1 MNGTDIHSNNS
12 NLRERFHPNH
22 YDDLTKSGLSDETI
36 EKAGLAT
43 VPPRGIHTE
52 LGFNH
57 DGIESVLKFP
67 YPGNNGFARYR
78 IIYNP
83 DAKGK
88 KPKYIQQKGTSNHL
102 YIPDS
107 IRPNLSNVEIPLYI
121 TEGEKKTLKGC
132 QEGLCCIGLS
142 GLWNW
147 TNGKR
152 ELIQDFN
159 VINFTGRE
167 VNVVPDNDWLTPNKH
182 GYDKNLREAVYS
194 LAFRLRAQGAKVS
207 IVSLPQGETK
217 IGLDDY
223 LIQNSIESF
232 HSLPVTEVKTLEERI
247 AEIKE
252 VSEVELEDVFQ
263 DIARLPSESAREVF
277 IGQLKKTT
285 GIRKESLR
293 NDIGKYV
300 MDSRALLGNDNE
312 EIPRPVFSANF
323 PDLVDVA
330 IDDADC
336 VVYLMKSHDT
346 ISVQKDWVTDEGT
359 HLPPSREHL
368 PFTLPRA
375 TEVLKWCEKND
386 LTLFED
392 IIRYL
397 KRFSYVDEPYWLILA
412 CNVFLSYILDHSD
425 VHYLPMILFFAS
437 PERGKS
443 RTGKAMVYIVYR
455 GVHVV
460 DLREPNL
467 FRFSENLR
475 ATIFF
480 DLMSLWKKAERTG
493 TEDIL
498 LLRYEKGAKCSRV
511 LYPDRGAF
519 EDTRHY
525 EVYGSTIIATNEA
538 IHHILDTRAINIPMP
553 NKPGRYENPTPG
565 AGLELKERL
574 TAWRAKMMDKPLP
587 EVDHIPGI
595 EGRFWDISKPLLQVC
610 IMVYPNG
617 LDSLVKVL
625 REVAGQRRKD
635 KADTIEGQIVSILQE
650 LSPDGLSAW
659 EIKTGTALERL
670 NEGRPDAHKIT
681 SQYLGKKLRA
691 MGLRTRIS
699 NGHSLIMLSQTDFP
713 TFIEQ
718 YTAIESD
725 QADSL
730 NSPYSTEPSPETVNG
745 SVRVGESGI
754 NSPETH
760 HPEKADNVNSVE
772 SGECSEFF
780 PKVEAS
786 AICSDRPIHRNCKKD
801 VGFKW
806 KIHSSG
812 GLKIWCIKKDEW
824 CPNVEI

>member
-1 MNGTDIHSNNS
+1 MDILLNNS
-12 NLRERFHPNH
+12 NLKERLHPDH
-22 YDDLTKSGLSDETI
+22 YEDLKKSGLSDETI
-36 EKAGLAT
+36 EKAGIIT
-43 VPPRGIHTE
+43 VPPRDIHKE
-52 LGFNH
+52 LGFKH
-57 DGIESVLKFP
+57 DGIESVLKFS
-67 YPGNNGFARYR
+67 YSGNNGFARYKV
-78 IIYNP
+78 IYSP

-88 KPKYIQQKGTSNHL
+88 KPKYIQQKGTQNHL
-102 YIPDS
+102 YIPS
-107 IRPNLSNVEIPLYI
+107 STRPNLNNTNIPLYI
-121 TEGEKKTLKGC
+121 TEGEKKALKGC

-147 TNGKR
+147 TNGER
-152 ELIQDFN
+152 ELIRDLN

-167 VNVVPDNDWLTPNKH
+167 VKIVPDNDWLTPNKH

-194 LAFRLRAQGAKVS
+194 LAFRLREQGAKVS
-207 IVSLPQGETK
+207 IVSLPQGKTK

-232 HSLPVTEVKTLEERI
+232 HSLPVNEVKTLEERI
-247 AEIKE
+247 AGIKE
-252 VSEVELEDVFQ
+252 ATGVELDEVFQ
-263 DIARLPSESAREVF
+263 DIARLHSESAREMF

-300 MDSRALLGNDNE
+300 VDNSSLISNE
-312 EIPRPVFSANF
+312 REDRPKQVFSGGF
-323 PDLVDVA
+323 PGLVDLVVDDQGNVLYLLKSGDVLSIEKKCE
-330 IDDADC
+330 IDK
-336 VVYLMKSHDT
+336 V
-346 ISVQKDWVTDEGT
+346 T
-359 HLPPSREHL
+359 HLPPSKEHL
-368 PFTLPRA
+368 PFNLPRA
-375 TEVLKWCEKND
+375 TEVLQWCEKAD
-386 LTLFED
+386 ITLFED
-392 IIRYL
+392 IIVYL
-397 KRFSYVDEPYWLILA
+397 KRFSCVDEPYWLILA
-412 CNVFLSYILDHSD
+412 CDVFLSYIQDHPD

-538 IHHILDTRAINIPMP
+538 IHHILNTRAINIPMP
-553 NKPGRYENPTPG
+553 NKPSHYENPMPDK
-565 AGLELKERL
+565 GLELKERL
-574 TAWRAKMMDKPLP
+574 TAWRAKMMDKLLP

-610 IMVYPNG
+610 KMVYPNS

-635 KADTIEGQIVSILQE
+635 KADTIEGQIVSILHE

-659 EIKTGTALERL
+659 EIKTGKVLERL
-670 NEGRPDAHKIT
+670 NESRPEEYKI
-681 SQYLGKKLRA
+681 KLS
-691 MGLRTRIS
+691 IS
-699 NGHSLIMLSQTDFP
+699 ARNYVP
-713 TFIEQ
+713 W
-718 YTAIESD
+718 
-725 QADSL
+725 
-730 NSPYSTEPSPETVNG
+730 
-745 SVRVGESGI
+745 
-754 NSPETH
+754 
-760 HPEKADNVNSVE
+760 
-772 SGECSEFF
+772 
-780 PKVEAS
+780 AS
-786 AICSDRPIHRNCKKD
+786 AH
-801 VGFKW
+801 G
-806 KIHSSG
+806 
-812 GLKIWCIKKDEW
+812 
-824 CPNVEI
+824 